1 MEQGQDIQAPGIEA
15 VPSVDE
21 TITEKMVP
29 QSAVDKAVQHA
40 KHLAREQG
48 RREAL
53 STIQAQ
59 QAPTVDNQMPQAQA
73 PAQSIGGMPSVSP
86 EQVQKMI
93 AEHAQ
98 QQAQQYHAHSIAN
111 EFLSKLEAGKEKY
124 PDFNE
129 KMDSLELST
138 IPQVVQLANSV
149 DNTADVMYELA
160 NNPNKL
166 VTLLNLTNF
175 GNGKLAYLETRK
187 LSDSI
192 KQNQTAL
199 QQPIPPEPLSPL
211 KPSNVGTDNG
221 ALSIKELRRQQHLR
235 V

>member
-1 MEQGQDIQAPGIEA
+1 MDQGQEIQDSGNEIPA
-15 VPSVDE
+15 VDE
-21 TITEKMVP
+21 VATEKMVP
-29 QSAVDKAVQHA
+29 QSAVDKAVKHA
-40 KHLAREQG
+40 KHSAYEQG

-53 STIQAQ
+53 NTIQAQ
-59 QAPTVDNQMPQAQA
+59 PAPAIENQMPQAQT
-73 PAQSIGGMPSVSP
+73 PAQSMGGMPAVSP

-111 EFLSKLEAGKEKY
+111 EFLGKLATGKEKY
-124 PDFNE
+124 PDFDE
-129 KMDSLELST
+129 KIDSLDLST
-138 IPQVVQLANSV
+138 IPQVVQLANSF
-149 DNTADVMYELA
+149 DNTSDIMYELA

-166 VTLLNLTNF
+166 VTLLNLSNF
-175 GNGKLAYLETRK
+175 GNGKLAYMEAKK